1 MSKPDGGA
9 AFPQFYNDAIVC
21 GDAKKFDG
29 MTLRDY
35 FAAAALPPVWEL
47 IFRQIEKDTLAAEKK
62 NAPREYA
69 ARMCYGLA
77 DAMLAERD
85 K

>member
-35 FAAAALPPVWEL
+35 FAAAALQGIVKRRRL
-47 IFRQIEKDTLAAEKK
+47 LAAWQDDDGDG
-62 NAPREYA
+62 AGTA
-69 ARMCYGLA
+69 AMVAYELA
-77 DAMLAERD
+77 DAMILERE